1 MIRQAYTIARAAAL
15 PAIAL
20 TLSTLTLSALA
31 ATAAQAAYF
40 VRPVLQYNGERV
52 DGIIQNGTT
61 QASQTF
67 NDGYQ
72 ALEAHVDL
80 ADGTIKTYLEMNGP
94 GSGFGIATGTMGDRI
109 RFTGETGT
117 PVRFSFDF
125 DGVITAAQETLGG
138 ASASGSRYI
147 GIQAFFA
154 VFDAASGATYN
165 NWTRFDPKGSEAL
178 LNNDVSLTFNYDDP
192 AFTEFVFNS
201 DLGGW
206 LDLVSGNSYDVFAAF
221 NLIAQPGDDVG
232 PVTMNFLNTGTIGID
247 APAGASFT
255 SQSGVFLGFSQTPG
269 VPEPGSWALLIIGF
283 GSIGALA
290 RRRRVEVA
298 A

>member
-1 MIRQAYTIARAAAL
+1 MIRQARKIARGAAL
-15 PAIAL
+15 PLLMTIA
-20 TLSTLTLSALA
+20 TLALGS
-31 ATAAQAAYF
+31 AAQASYF

-52 DGIIQNGTT
+52 DGLIQNGAT

-72 ALEAHVDL
+72 SLEAHVDL

-94 GSGFGIATGTMGDRI
+94 GGGYGIATGTMGDRI
-109 RFTGETGT
+109 RYTGETGT

-138 ASASGSRYI
+138 AAASGSRYI
-147 GIQAFFA
+147 GIQAHFA
-154 VFDAASGATYN
+154 VFDAAAGATYN
-165 NWTRFDPKGSEAL
+165 NWTQFDPKGSEAL
-178 LNNDVSLTFNYDDP
+178 LGNDVLLTFNLDDP

-206 LDLVSGNSYDVFAAF
+206 VDLVSGNSYDVFAAF
-221 NLIAQPGDDVG
+221 NLIMVPGDDVG
-232 PVTMNFLNTGTIGID
+232 PITMNFLNTGTIGID

-255 SQSGVFLGFSQTPG
+255 SQSGVFLGFGQTPGVTPG

-283 GSIGALA
+283 GTIGAMA
-290 RRRRVEVA
+290 RRQRVQVA